1 MASDK
6 RGMISFSQVAEIQAT
21 SSRLE
26 VQSVHLNTDLQL
38 CQRTRSEMAAEAA
51 KQLELKQKTH
61 DDQVGCLSLCIDVSV
76 WVGNGNQGRDPG
88 NKLISS
94 VMKLPLPL

>member
-6 RGMISFSQVAEIQAT
+6 REMISLLQVAEIQAT

-26 VQSVHLNTDLQL
+26 VQNVHLNTDLQL

-61 DDQVGCLSLCIDVSV
+61 DDQVGCLCLCIDVSV
-76 WVGNGNQGRDPG
+76 WVGNGNRGRDPG
-88 NKLISS
+88 NKPTSPVVKLS
-94 VMKLPLPL
+94 LPL